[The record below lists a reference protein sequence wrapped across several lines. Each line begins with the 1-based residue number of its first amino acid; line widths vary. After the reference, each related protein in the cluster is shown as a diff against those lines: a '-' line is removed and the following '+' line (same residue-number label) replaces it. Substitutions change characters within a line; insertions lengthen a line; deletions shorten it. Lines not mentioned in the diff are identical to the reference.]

1 MSLSRFLFLLCAV
14 VTASAQTEH
23 AIVVRAARMVDVAA
37 GRTIRAG
44 EVLVY
49 RK

>member
-1 MSLSRFLFLLCAV
+1 MKFSRVPFWLCAD

-23 AIVVRAARMVDVAA
+23 AIIILAVRMVDVGA

-44 EVLVY
+44 EALVY

>member
-1 MSLSRFLFLLCAV
+1 MNLGRFLLLCAV

-23 AIVVRAARMVDVAA
+23 AIIVGAARMVDVAA
-37 GRTIRAG
+37 ARTIRAG
-44 EVLVY
+44 EVLAH